1 MTFISVLRE
10 RLDKLSPRKLLAA
23 FVWMHSVWIHVC
35 MGCFV
40 AVHVWG
46 TCASVSV

>member
-23 FVWMHSVWIHVC
+23 FVWMHKCLDTC
-35 MGCFV
+35 MYGCFV